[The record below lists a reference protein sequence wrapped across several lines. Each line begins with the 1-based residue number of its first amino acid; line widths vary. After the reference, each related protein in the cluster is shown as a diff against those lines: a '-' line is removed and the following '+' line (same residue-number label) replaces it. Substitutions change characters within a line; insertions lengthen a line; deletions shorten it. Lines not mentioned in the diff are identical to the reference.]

1 MLVFC
6 GRTDGDESLILHCA
20 LMDVLAGCSCFY
32 HVFPFFLQFS
42 AIALSLVF
50 ALVQFRLLFAVA
62 VAVRCAR
69 RRIRSTH
76 AQILAI
82 IAFRIAS
89 ASPQVIVFFFSSIY
103 VFSSCFVSSLSF
115 FCLTRFIFQT
125 TPRSDRLH
133 MCMYTYPPT
142 VSLQILT
149 LSLIFKLLLV
159 SSTFDVPLVLSSHC
173 SFSAFSVSFSIPF
186 CSRRAIP

>member
-1 MLVFC
+1 MVSGDEGEEVKSEEEEEEEHAMLVFC
-6 GRTDGDESLILHCA
+6 GRTDGDECLILHCA

-32 HVFPFFLQFS
+32 HVFPFSLQFS

-89 ASPQVIVFFFSSIY
+89 ASPQVIVFFSVPYMFSLLAL
-103 VFSSCFVSSLSF
+103 FPPCLSF
-115 FCLTRFIFQT
+115 
-125 TPRSDRLH
+125 
-133 MCMYTYPPT
+133 
-142 VSLQILT
+142 
-149 LSLIFKLLLV
+149 
-159 SSTFDVPLVLSSHC
+159 
-173 SFSAFSVSFSIPF
+173 A
-186 CSRRAIP
+186 